1 MTFTAICV
9 GIVIFI
15 AVVLLTGAV
24 SWFLAWLNDDD
35 WELAVLGAWI
45 ASALGLAVCLTKL
58 LYLTGRI

>member
-1 MTFTAICV
+1 MTFTVICV

-24 SWFLAWLNDDD
+24 SWFLAWMNDDGWD
-35 WELAVLGAWI
+35 FAIYVAWI
-45 ASALGLAVCLTKL
+45 ASALGFAICLTKL

>member
-24 SWFLAWLNDDD
+24 SWFLAWLDDD
-35 WELAVLGAWI
+35 GWKLPVLFAWI
-45 ASALGLAVCLTKL
+45 ASALGFAVCLT
-58 LYLTGRI
+58 